1 MEIFPLLLVYLISGV
16 IFGAF
21 CAFLADQKGYRGG
34 AWFFLGLLFSFLAL
48 LVLIG
53 LPNEQRPSREQ
64 GGAPRSST
72 TPEPYRRPS
81 PVQGGTLGQSTA
93 RPGSPGSAAQNPNS
107 VRLCPH
113 CIQEVHELASA
124 CPHCQRSLP
133 EVERCSYE
141 PCGKIINPT
150 DNRCEDDEG
159 NLFCHES
166 HMRVEHCYYQPC
178 GKVIEPTDDRC
189 EDDEGNPFCHESHM
203 RVERCSY
210 PLCNKVIEPTDDRC
224 EDRYGNLFC
233 SESHKKES
241 YRELYTH

>member
-1 MEIFPLLLVYLISGV
+1 MEIFLLLLVYLISGV
-16 IFGAF
+16 VIGFF
-21 CAFLADQKGYRGG
+21 CAYLADQKGHSAG

-81 PVQGGTLGQSTA
+81 RKQGGTLGHSA
-93 RPGSPGSAAQNPNS
+93 GSQGGAGSAPGQPCS

-113 CIQEVHELASA
+113 CIQEIHELASA
-124 CPHCQRSLP
+124 CPHCQRGLP

-159 NLFCHES
+159 NPFCQES
-166 HMRVEHCYYQPC
+166 HRGVEHCSYKAC
-178 GKVIEPTDDRC
+178 SKVIEPTDDRC
-189 EDDEGNPFCHESHM
+189 EDDEGNPFCQEAHR

-210 PLCNKVIEPTDDRC
+210 QPCGKTIEPTDDRC
-224 EDRYGNLFC
+224 EDAYGNPFC
-233 SESHKKES
+233 SFLHQHRRWSQ
-241 YRELYTH
+241 LP

>member
-1 MEIFPLLLVYLISGV
+1 MEIFLLLLVYLGSGV
-16 IFGAF
+16 VIGAF

-53 LPNEQRPSREQ
+53 LPNERGSSREQGGAVPRRHVRLEDLGSSREQ

-81 PVQGGTLGQSTA
+81 RAQGGALGQST
-93 RPGSPGSAAQNPNS
+93 GSPVGTGSAPQKPRS

-113 CIQEVHELASA
+113 CIQEVHELATA

-141 PCGKIINPT
+141 PCGKVIN
-150 DNRCEDDEG
+150 
-159 NLFCHES
+159 
-166 HMRVEHCYYQPC
+166 
-178 GKVIEPTDDRC
+178 PTDDRC
-189 EDDEGNPFCHESHM
+189 EDDEGNPFCHESHR

-210 PLCNKVIEPTDDRC
+210 PACGKVIEPTDDRC

-233 SESHKKES
+233 SELHRKES